1 MQLDEQI
8 QQKVE
13 KLQILLKKTKMK
25 KINFILATTLMFYK
39 NYTQKM
45 ESLLI

>member
-13 KLQILLKKTKMK
+13 KLQILL
-25 KINFILATTLMFYK
+25 NYK
-39 NYTQKM
+39 NYTTKTA
-45 ESLLI
+45 SLWI